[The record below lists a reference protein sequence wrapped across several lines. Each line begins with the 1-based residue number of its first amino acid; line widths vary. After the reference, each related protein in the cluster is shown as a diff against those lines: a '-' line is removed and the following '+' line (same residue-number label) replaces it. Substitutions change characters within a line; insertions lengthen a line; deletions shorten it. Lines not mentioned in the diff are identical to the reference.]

1 MAAAHLQPELGRPEL
16 GREYPPPDEAAD
28 IAQVLAIMRGQFEHT
43 FPLGCPGPIRRDQ
56 HPKAH
61 GCVRAVFTV
70 EDGLPGELRH
80 GLFRTP
86 QSYDAWIRFSP
97 SSPQM
102 PPDTKRD
109 AHGMAIKLL
118 GVPGLKVLDGEQDAQ
133 TQDFLMANNDAFF
146 VRSTRDYV
154 QFAQAFA
161 SDRVMSF
168 FFGLNPLR
176 CRLRE
181 LTNMLLSVGK
191 QITNPL
197 QTRYW
202 SQTPYRLG
210 PHAVKYSARP
220 LSAAQDALPDAPG
233 PDYSAGGDGGDT
245 GEGRG
250 RVRVHGA
257 GADGRSADAGRG
269 PDRRLERARV
279 ALPPRR
285 HPPYPDS
292 GVRHARAARVRRE
305 PVVQP
310 LALPTGPPPAGQH
323 EPHPPSALRP
333 DLQSPQRPQRSPARG
348 TGGGGTGG
356 AMMKAAQTGYQRG
369 LETVTGRQKQKPPPH
384 YEAAAFC

>member
-1 MAAAHLQPELGRPEL
+1 MAATSLRPEL

-43 FPLGCPGPIRRDQ
+43 FPPGCPGPIRRDQ

-61 GCVRAVFTV
+61 GCVQAVFTV
-70 EDGLPGELRH
+70 VDDLPEELRH
-80 GLFRTP
+80 GLFHTP
-86 QSYDAWIRFSP
+86 RSYDAWIRFSP
-97 SSPQM
+97 SSPLM

-118 GVPGLKVLDGEQDAQ
+118 GVPGLKVLDGGQGAQ
-133 TQDFLMANNDAFF
+133 TQDFLLANNDAFF
-146 VRSTRDYV
+146 VRSTKDYV

-161 SDRVMSF
+161 SERVMSF

-220 LSAAQDALPDAPG
+220 LSAAQDPLPDPPG
-233 PDYSAGGDGGDT
+233 PDYLRQAMAATLMRKEVVFEFMVQVQTDALRMPVEDQT
-245 GEGRG
+245 VVWDE
-250 RVRVHGA
+250 RVSPFR
-257 GADGRSADAGRG
+257 
-269 PDRRLERARV
+269 RV
-279 ALPPRR
+279 ATIRIPVQECDTPERCAFAENLSFTPWHSLPEHRPLGSMNRIRR
-285 HPPYPDS
+285 QLYALIS
-292 GVRHARAARVRRE
+292 SIRNARNGVPHEE
-305 PVVQP
+305 PTEEAP
-310 LALPTGPPPAGQH
+310 NAL
-323 EPHPPSALRP
+323 
-333 DLQSPQRPQRSPARG
+333 
-348 TGGGGTGG
+348 
-356 AMMKAAQTGYQRG
+356 
-369 LETVTGRQKQKPPPH
+369 
-384 YEAAAFC
+384 